1 MKKRIVIEDC
11 TVTVEGAKNYP
22 SSEIIADLLLS
33 LVEIAKASGVKRKAI
48 IKSIKVAWKYN
59 KQS

>member
-33 LVEIAKASGVKRKAI
+33 LVEMAKASGLKRRVI
-48 IKSIKVAWKYN
+48 IKSIKVAWKFK